1 MNKSILINIFLL
13 FSSSLFAQNIEPL
26 VTTKK
31 PFQIQAGVNVI
42 SFVRQ
47 FMNFSG
53 NNSNGTTSP
62 YSVNV
67 KAFKQ
72 IANQDALIGIR
83 LGTGYVNNNSVT
95 ESSISVTNIL
105 NETFD
110 FRVGI
115 EYQKAINKKWIGYVG
130 IDYISQKISNN
141 NNTRYFDA
149 GVSSDNIY
157 LINRTTKMDGAG
169 FVFGMQFYVTKR
181 IALATEATYYYS
193 DIWYRNSVFNTT
205 SPNNQPPSITK
216 TSNTTLT
223 LPNLLN
229 FTVSF

>member
-1 MNKSILINIFLL
+1 MNKSIFTYLFIL
-13 FSSSLFAQNIEPL
+13 FSSSVLAQTVEPISISNK
-26 VTTKK
+26 T
-31 PFQIQAGVNVI
+31 FQIQAGINVI
-42 SFVRQ
+42 GFVRQ
-47 FMNFSG
+47 FVNFSG

-115 EYQKAINKKWIGYVG
+115 EYQKTITKKWIGYVG

-149 GVSSDNIY
+149 GIPSDNIY

-169 FVFGMQFYVTKR
+169 IVFGMQFYVTKR

-193 DIWYRNSVFNTT
+193 DIWYKNSVFNTT
-205 SPNNQPPSITK
+205 SPNNQPPSVTK

-229 FTVSF
+229 FTVLF

>member
-1 MNKSILINIFLL
+1 MNKSIFTYLFIL
-13 FSSSLFAQNIEPL
+13 FSSSVLAQTVEPISISNK
-26 VTTKK
+26 T
-31 PFQIQAGVNVI
+31 FQIQAGINVI
-42 SFVRQ
+42 GFVRQ
-47 FMNFSG
+47 FVNFSG

-83 LGTGYVNNNSVT
+83 LGTGYVNNNSVK
-95 ESSISVTNIL
+95 ESSISITNIL

-115 EYQKAINKKWIGYVG
+115 EYQKTITKKWIGYVG

-149 GVSSDNIY
+149 GIPSDNIY

-169 FVFGMQFYVTKR
+169 IVFGMQF
-181 IALATEATYYYS
+181 
-193 DIWYRNSVFNTT
+193 
-205 SPNNQPPSITK
+205 
-216 TSNTTLT
+216 
-223 LPNLLN
+223 
-229 FTVSF
+229 

>member
-31 PFQIQAGVNVI
+31 PFQIQAGINVI

-47 FMNFSG
+47 FVNFSG
-53 NNSNGTTSP
+53 NNNNITTSP
-62 YSVNV
+62 YSINV
-67 KAFKQ
+67 KVFKQ
-72 IANQDALIGIR
+72 IAKQDALIGIR
-83 LGTGYVNNNSVT
+83 LGSGYVNNNSVT

-115 EYQKAINKKWIGYVG
+115 EFQKAINKKWIGYVG

-149 GVSSDNIY
+149 GVPSDNIY

-169 FVFGMQFYVTKR
+169 FVFGMQFYITNR

-205 SPNNQPPSITK
+205 STNNQPPSITK

>member
-1 MNKSILINIFLL
+1 MNKSIFTYLFIL
-13 FSSSLFAQNIEPL
+13 FSSSVLAQTVEPISISN
-26 VTTKK
+26 K
-31 PFQIQAGVNVI
+31 PFQIQAGINVI
-42 SFVRQ
+42 GFVRQ
-47 FMNFSG
+47 FVNFSG

-95 ESSISVTNIL
+95 ESSISITNIL

-149 GVSSDNIY
+149 GIPSDNTY

-169 FVFGMQFYVTKR
+169 FVFGMQFYITKR

-193 DIWYRNSVFNTT
+193 DIWYRNSIFNTT

-229 FTVSF
+229 FTVLF